1 MVLIF
6 VIGFAVGLGAVV
18 WVLMSEILP
27 TKLRAKAMSL
37 FLSINW
43 FCNFLIGFLTL
54 TAINGLGNV
63 E

>member
-43 FCNFLIGFLTL
+43 FFNFLIGFLTL
-54 TAINGLGNV
+54 SAINGLGNV